1 MRRATWITVWAGLAI
16 AATFVE
22 AIARLTT
29 RAWTELSQGLSAGQW
44 VALAVLTV
52 TMTYVE
58 GYRALQRRF
67 VPSVVA
73 RACEAGR
80 DSRRWTVLAPLYAI
94 SLVGVPPRVAVR
106 SAVGIAMIVI
116 CVIVVR
122 HLDAPWRGIVDAA
135 VSSALAWGFVALV
148 AGFVGA
154 IGERS
159 SRASESKMALTGEA
173 M

>member
-1 MRRATWITVWAGLAI
+1 MRRTTWITVWAGLAI
-16 AATFVE
+16 VATFVE
-22 AIARLTT
+22 AIARLMT
-29 RAWTELSQGLSAGQW
+29 RAWTELSHGLSAGQW
-44 VALAVLTV
+44 VALVVLTV

-80 DSRRWTVLAPLYAI
+80 DGRRWTVLAPLYAI
-94 SLVGVPPRVAVR
+94 SLVGVPPRVAAR
-106 SAVGIAMIVI
+106 SALGIVMIVI
-116 CVIVVR
+116 CVILVR
-122 HLDAPWRGIVDAA
+122 HLDAPWRGIVDAS
-135 VSSALAWGFVALV
+135 VGSALTWGGVALV

-154 IGERS
+154 LGERS
-159 SRASESKMALTGEA
+159 SQAGDSEVVLTGEA